1 MVEPLPI
8 LDYDPY
14 AYEIHEDPYPVYRRL
29 RDEDPVHR
37 NERLGFWA
45 LSRYQDVMDAFRD
58 AARFSSRHG
67 VSLDPDAF
75 HDRAH
80 TNMSFLAMDPPRQTR
95 MRALVSR
102 GFTPRRVQSMEP
114 RIREITREHIEA
126 FAGAGRCDFVA
137 DFAGKLPMDVIS
149 ELIGVP
155 REDRGE
161 VRTWADRVVHREE
174 GVTGVPPAA
183 AESAMKL
190 VRYLQAMIADRR
202 ARPGDDLTSSLL
214 EAELDGERLSELDII
229 GFLFL
234 MAIAGNETTTKLL
247 ANAMYWLWRH
257 PGERD
262 RLRADPGMVPFWVEE
277 TLRFDNSTQALAR
290 LVTEDVELHGRTLRA
305 GDKAVL
311 LVGSANRDERIFPDP
326 DRYDL
331 LRDTSQ
337 SLSFGRGNHFC
348 LGASLARLEGR
359 VALEEIHARIPDYEV
374 DSSGIERVHSVNVR
388 GFAALPIEF
397 PEASAG

>member
-1 MVEPLPI
+1 MAEPLST
-8 LDYDPY
+8 LDFDPY
-14 AYEIHEDPYPVYRRL
+14 AYETHEDPYPVYRRL

-58 AARFSSRHG
+58 SARFSNRHG

-75 HDRAH
+75 HEHAY

-102 GFTPRRVQSMEP
+102 GFTPRRVQAMEP
-114 RIREITREHIEA
+114 RIREIAREHIEA

-155 REDRGE
+155 REDRAE
-161 VRTWADRVVHREE
+161 LRTWADLVVHREE
-174 GVTGVPPAA
+174 GVMGVPPAA

-190 VRYLQAMIADRR
+190 VRYFQDMIAARR
-202 ARPGDDLTSSLL
+202 ARPREDLTSSLL
-214 EAELDGERLSELDII
+214 EAELEGERLSERDIL

-262 RLRADPGMVPFWVEE
+262 RVRADPGMVPRWVEE

-290 LVTEDVELHGRTLRA
+290 LVTEDVELHGRTLHA

-311 LVGSANRDERIFPDP
+311 LLGSANRDERIFPDP

-348 LGASLARLEGR
+348 LGAALARLEGR

-374 DSSGIERVHSVNVR
+374 DTSGIVRVHSVNVR

-397 PEASAG
+397 PEAPTA